1 MATFVLREDA
11 LASKPRVEAR
21 WTKEGRSGWLPVD
34 SDPVAAVEVHT
45 APAESRLVS
54 LLLAG
59 PAILV
64 TCAALVFAV
73 LTRPIAALRV
83 AWGATHDSAS
93 RVHPPRL
100 AR

>member
-11 LASKPRVEAR
+11 LASKPREEAR

-34 SDPVAAVEVHT
+34 IDSVAAVEFHT
-45 APAESRLVS
+45 APTESRLVS
-54 LLLAG
+54 LVLAG

-64 TCAALVFAV
+64 TCAALLLAV

-83 AWGATHDSAS
+83 AWGAAHDSDPNAN
-93 RVHPPRL
+93 PPRL